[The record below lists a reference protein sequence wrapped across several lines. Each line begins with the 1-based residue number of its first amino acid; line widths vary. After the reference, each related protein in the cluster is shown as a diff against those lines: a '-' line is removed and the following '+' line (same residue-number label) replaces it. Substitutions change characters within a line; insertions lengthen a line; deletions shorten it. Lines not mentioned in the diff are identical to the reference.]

1 MSRLFGR
8 GELKAAIIDTLGEI
22 EPANGYA
29 IMQAMAEAIGG
40 GWRPSPGAIYPAILG
55 LEDAGL
61 VQATSDDGGSVT
73 YTLTADG
80 SEDARRC
87 QRHRVR
93 GGRSRPHRAG
103 GPVARLA
110 RRRLRVRPCP
120 TDPASS
126 ARPSAA
132 AVDRA
137 LESLHQRLT
146 KILDKE
152 TNDG

>member
-61 VQATSDDGGSVT
+61 VEATSDDGGSVT
-73 YTLTADG
+73 YTLTPAGRKMHADASGTVSAAADRARTAPAAPSLG
-80 SEDARRC
+80 SLVDAFASALPD
-87 QRHRVR
+87 
-93 GGRSRPHRAG
+93 RSRK
-103 GPVARLA
+103 LS
-110 RRRLRVRPCP
+110 P
-120 TDPASS
+120 T
-126 ARPSAA
+126 AA
-132 AVDRA
+132 TAVDRA